1 MTLRSI
7 QSRAWIALLLVAVA
21 SCASSGKKSADS
33 PVKDPADGATPPSRV
48 TIDGV
53 PSELRTEAR
62 RSVSSLLDSYDSSGG
77 EAAYVDDAAYELE
90 LFLRAQGYATA
101 TTSYEIDEERQA
113 RIDVRAGG
121 RSIIGKVSVDSGDGA
136 PIDKDDLERY
146 VNGPTTGLF
155 GGGGM
160 LYVEGRV
167 QRAPDL
173 VVSDLIALGHLDAEA
188 RVETDGATE
197 VGGPVDVLLVVR
209 AGPRYTVRS
218 TDLRLV
224 GEGAQ
229 DDGVRE
235 HVERALSGALN
246 GKGKGAARFE
256 PRLPGRIRGGIRDA
270 LARRGRPDAAV
281 EVEADVNAETREV
294 DLAIRVDPGPYVIV
308 DEIRV
313 EGNTRSRSGFLKKR
327 LRIKAGQPYDSR
339 RIREAIRRLYRTGV
353 FSEIRPRLEGEGSE
367 RALVVEVVEQPSFD
381 VYFEPGFGS
390 YELFRATVGAEDRN
404 LFGRNIRGLAEVTAA
419 VRALRARVRLTDP
432 FLIEDLL
439 IGDLEVEYE
448 RRQEPSF
455 LRETA
460 GIGAFVTREWNRIT
474 STSLGYRFGR
484 SDARDVQAES
494 EALLEV
500 QQAVNIGAV
509 TLLQWYDTRNAIIA
523 PSEGTRIDGS
533 MELALDELGAELNFL
548 RTRVTWAWHRPFGE
562 RNVLAVG
569 VRTGVIVPIQ
579 ETDIIPIQERFFAGG
594 ENSVRSFRESQL
606 GPKSLNGEPVGGEA
620 FTTASIEWRRE
631 LIGAL
636 QGAAFFD
643 AGYVEPF
650 AEDWLDPRDVRY
662 GIGAGLRYI
671 LPIGPIRLDGAVNPD
686 ARPGESEWV
695 VHFSIGMPF

>member
-1 MTLRSI
+1 MTLRSL
-7 QSRAWIALLLVAVA
+7 QSPAWVALCLLALA
-21 SCASSGKKSADS
+21 GCASKRGNTVEVATE
-33 PVKDPADGATPPSRV
+33 GAESPSRV
-48 TIDGV
+48 TIEGV
-53 PSELRTEAR
+53 PSELRSEAR
-62 RSVSSLLDSYDSSGG
+62 KNIASLLDSYGSSGG

-90 LFLRAQGYATA
+90 LFLRSQGYAAA
-101 TTSYEIDEERQA
+101 TTTYEIDDERNA
-113 RIDVRAGG
+113 RIDAQAGG
-121 RSIIGKVSVDSGDGA
+121 RSTIGEVSVDSEGGA
-136 PIDKDDLERY
+136 PIADEDLERY

-173 VVSDLIALGHLDAEA
+173 VMDDLVALGYLEAEA
-188 RVETDGATE
+188 SVETEGGTSE
-197 VGGPVDVLLVVR
+197 GGPVDVRLVVR

-218 TDLRLV
+218 VDLSV
-224 GEGAQ
+224 ESTGEG

-235 HVERALSGALN
+235 RIERAMRGTMPAVR
-246 GKGKGAARFE
+246 GGAATFE

-270 LARRGRPDAAV
+270 LARAGYPDARV
-281 EVEADVNAETREV
+281 DVEADVDEEAREV
-294 DLAIRVDPGPYVIV
+294 DLAVHVDPGPFVTV
-308 DEIRV
+308 AEIRI
-313 EGNTRSRSGFLKKR
+313 EGNERSKSSFLKKR
-327 LRIKAGQPYDSR
+327 MRIKPGQAYDSR
-339 RIREAIRRLYRTGV
+339 RVREAIRRLYRTGV

-419 VRALRARVRLTDP
+419 VRALRARLRLTDP

-439 IGDLEVEYE
+439 IGDLELEYE
-448 RRQEPSF
+448 RRVEPSF
-455 LRETA
+455 IRETA
-460 GIGAFVTREWNRIT
+460 GIGAFVTREWNRVT
-474 STSLGYRFGR
+474 ATSLGYRFGR
-484 SDARDVQAES
+484 SDARDVQAGS
-494 EALLEV
+494 EALFEV
-500 QQAVNIGAV
+500 QQAVNIGAI

-523 PSEGTRIDGS
+523 PTKGTRIDGS
-533 MELALDELGAELNFL
+533 VETALDELGAELNFI
-548 RTRVTWAWHRPFGE
+548 RTRLTWAWHTPFGE
-562 RNVLAVG
+562 RNVLALG
-569 VRTGVIVPIQ
+569 LRTGVIVPIQ

-620 FTTASIEWRRE
+620 FTTASVEWRRE

-636 QGAAFFD
+636 QGAAFVD

-650 AEDWLDPRDVRY
+650 AEDWLDPRDVRF